1 MVKIAFNSA
10 LAQKALGKDVLAAE
24 KSRIAPDAADRP
36 STQLFCRGR
45 TVNGIRARSDP
56 ELAAAPA
63 GSEGST
69 GRCLLT
75 LLGIA
80 FILSGLIVGGACLY
94 RYFTPKRLSAAA
106 SDEQTAP
113 VQDGISERLYHGAMQ
128 FSDVSTG
135 AGGESQPYYLPRVE
149 EEVEISD
156 SMAKLTAYLD
166 LTLRTCF
173 VIPLNTSVVLPPQD
187 LIDLFSQLMSGSY
200 RSYLVHEDLVVTERI
215 DDVKPLGFY
224 IRRLCDGKETYRMQR
239 RSTLPGVDG
248 LHGSNRRLVAWRHP
262 QALRGRLFHHPPLRE
277 QVCDGDQDLQGL
289 MGTHVHRSGSERE
302 RERESVEPYV
312 GESE

>member
-10 LAQKALGKDVLAAE
+10 LAQKALGKEVPASD
-24 KSRIAPDAADRP
+24 K
-36 STQLFCRGR
+36 
-45 TVNGIRARSDP
+45 DP
-56 ELAAAPA
+56 ELASAPE

-94 RYFTPKRLSAAA
+94 RYFTPKRL
-106 SDEQTAP
+106 
-113 VQDGISERLYHGAMQ
+113 YHGAMQ
-128 FSDVSTG
+128 FSDVSAG
-135 AGGESQPYYLPRVE
+135 VGGENQPYYLPQVE

-156 SMAKLTAYLD
+156 NMAVISVPPPRFRPGDPAYILHDFHRKLTAYLD

-187 LIDLFSQLMSGSY
+187 LMDLFMQLMSGSY
-200 RSYLVHEDLVVTERI
+200 RSYLVQEDLVVTERI
-215 DDVKPLGFY
+215 DDIKPLGFY

-239 RSTLPGVDG
+239 RVDLPGG
-248 LHGSNRRLVAWRHP
+248 GIQKRSAEEC
-262 QALRGRLFHHPPLRE
+262 FTIHHFENKFVMQTRI
-277 QVCDGDQDLQGL
+277 CKA
-289 MGTHVHRSGSERE
+289 
-302 RERESVEPYV
+302 
-312 GESE
+312 

>member
-10 LAQKALGKDVLAAE
+10 LAQKALGKEVPAAE
-24 KSRIAPDAADRP
+24 K
-36 STQLFCRGR
+36 
-45 TVNGIRARSDP
+45 DP
-56 ELAAAPA
+56 ELASAHV

-94 RYFTPKRLSAAA
+94 RYFTPKRL
-106 SDEQTAP
+106 
-113 VQDGISERLYHGAMQ
+113 YHGAMQ
-128 FSDVSTG
+128 FNDVSAG
-135 AGGESQPYYLPRVE
+135 AGGENRPYYLPRVE

-156 SMAKLTAYLD
+156 SMAVISVPPPRFRPGDPAYILHDFNRKLTAYLD

-215 DDVKPLGFY
+215 EDIKPLGFY

-239 RSTLPGVDG
+239 RSSLPGGGIHKRSADKC
-248 LHGSNRRLVAWRHP
+248 
-262 QALRGRLFHHPPLRE
+262 FTIHHFENKFVTETRI
-277 QVCDGDQDLQGL
+277 CKA
-289 MGTHVHRSGSERE
+289 
-302 RERESVEPYV
+302 
-312 GESE
+312 

>member
-10 LAQKALGKDVLAAE
+10 LAQKALGKDV
-24 KSRIAPDAADRP
+24 PAADK
-36 STQLFCRGR
+36 
-45 TVNGIRARSDP
+45 DP
-56 ELAAAPA
+56 ELASPPAAT
-63 GSEGST
+63 EGST

-94 RYFTPKRLSAAA
+94 RYFTPKRL
-106 SDEQTAP
+106 
-113 VQDGISERLYHGAMQ
+113 YHGAMQ
-128 FSDVSTG
+128 FNDVSG
-135 AGGESQPYYLPRVE
+135 HGGENEPYYLPRVE

-156 SMAKLTAYLD
+156 SMAVISVPPPRFRPGDPAYILHDFNRKLTAYLD

-215 DDVKPLGFY
+215 DDIKPLGLY

-239 RSTLPGVDG
+239 RASLPGGGIQKRSADDCFT
-248 LHGSNRRLVAWRHP
+248 
-262 QALRGRLFHHPPLRE
+262 FHHFENKFVTETRI
-277 QVCDGDQDLQGL
+277 CKA
-289 MGTHVHRSGSERE
+289 
-302 RERESVEPYV
+302 
-312 GESE
+312 